1 MDGRIENIRA
11 RARAVND
18 TLMELRNPLRDSYLL
33 TRLAIASD
41 MVCDL
46 DHFFQATPP
55 AQPEKW
61 LAAAETVLTVA
72 TQELEAVA
80 KLVQAHGPDIR
91 IFPRAPQD
99 GEGMTEAEFWA
110 A

>member
-11 RARAVND
+11 RAQAVND
-18 TLMELRNPLRDSYLL
+18 ALMALRAPLRDSYLL
-33 TRLAIASD
+33 TRLAVASD
-41 MVCDL
+41 MVCDV
-46 DHFFQATPP
+46 DHFFQAAPP

-72 TQELEAVA
+72 TQELEAVS
-80 KLVQAHGPDIR
+80 KLIQTHGPNIR
-91 IFPRAPQD
+91 TFPRAPD
-99 GEGMTEAEFWA
+99 DSDLTTERDFWA